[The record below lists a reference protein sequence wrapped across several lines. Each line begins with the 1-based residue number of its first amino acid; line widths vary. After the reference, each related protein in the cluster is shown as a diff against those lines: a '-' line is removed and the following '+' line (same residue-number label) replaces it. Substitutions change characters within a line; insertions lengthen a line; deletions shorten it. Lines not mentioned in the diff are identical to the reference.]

1 MVQLVYLCAACAC
14 GFNPHSC
21 HSLVFLIENQSQ
33 ISRKISCSNLVVAVT
48 LPNSFIRR
56 DSVKIECPALSYL
69 TKD

>member
-14 GFNPHSC
+14 GFDPHSC

-33 ISRKISCSNLVVAVT
+33 SKISCSNLVVAVT

-69 TKD
+69 IKN